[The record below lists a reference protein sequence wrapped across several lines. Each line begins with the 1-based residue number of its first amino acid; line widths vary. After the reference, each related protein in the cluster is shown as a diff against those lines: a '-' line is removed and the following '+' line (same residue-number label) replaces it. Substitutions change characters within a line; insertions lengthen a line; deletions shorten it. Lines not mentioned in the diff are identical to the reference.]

1 MEKHKS
7 TIAVIAKIE
16 NQEGL
21 DNIDEILAEADG
33 IMVARGDM
41 GVEIEPEKIPHLQ
54 KQLIKKANLAGKPVI
69 TATQMLESMTHN
81 LRPTRAEVTDV
92 ANAILDGTSA
102 VMLSGETAAGEY
114 PVETVAMMTSIA
126 NSIEETLDY
135 EKLFDENASLHE
147 TTITNAIARA
157 TCSTALALDANAI
170 ITASASGITPRA
182 LSKFKPKV
190 PIIAI
195 TESPQVMRKMAL
207 DWDVYPVLADP
218 IKSTDNMFDVC
229 SQIAKDTGHVK
240 KGDIAILT
248 AGIPIGKA
256 GSTNL
261 LKVEIIE

>member
-1 MEKHKS
+1 
-7 TIAVIAKIE
+7 
-16 NQEGL
+16 
-21 DNIDEILAEADG
+21 
-33 IMVARGDM
+33 
-41 GVEIEPEKIPHLQ
+41 
-54 KQLIKKANLAGKPVI
+54 
-69 TATQMLESMTHN
+69 
-81 LRPTRAEVTDV
+81 
-92 ANAILDGTSA
+92 
-102 VMLSGETAAGEY
+102 MLSGETAAGEY

-135 EKLFDENASLHE
+135 EKLFAENASLHE

>member
-1 MEKHKS
+1 MILEEK
-7 TIAVIAKIE
+7 
-16 NQEGL
+16 
-21 DNIDEILAEADG
+21 
-33 IMVARGDM
+33 
-41 GVEIEPEKIPHLQ
+41 
-54 KQLIKKANLAGKPVI
+54 
-69 TATQMLESMTHN
+69 
-81 LRPTRAEVTDV
+81 
-92 ANAILDGTSA
+92 
-102 VMLSGETAAGEY
+102 ET
-114 PVETVAMMTSIA
+114 
-126 NSIEETLDY
+126 
-135 EKLFDENASLHE
+135 F
-147 TTITNAIARA
+147 
-157 TCSTALALDANAI
+157 
-170 ITASASGITPRA
+170 GITPRA